1 MGYAVYNVRN
11 FLKKNKKN
19 KNKLKIPFPL
29 VFSNTMHCFVFVAE
43 HFVLVSLKCSV
54 RP

>member
-11 FLKKNKKN
+11 FLKKKK
-19 KNKLKIPFPL
+19 KKLKIPFPL